1 MKLSFYVFVLFI
13 AIFASSCGDPH
24 EYRVETEFAEY
35 VRRFELE
42 ATKRG
47 KDYKLQTEG
56 LIIEFA
62 KLKNDQAGLCHYEN
76 PIRIEVD
83 SIYWKKISAVAGAD
97 MMKEDLIFHEMGH
110 GILGRKHL
118 NTTLENGDWKSM
130 MCGGDKVDNRPWNI
144 NYRRM
149 RREYYVDELFN
160 ESTSAPIYSAIELLV
175 DTSGFTQKLW
185 LTFNS
190 LSKEDTGMDN
200 LVSNNNYTAI
210 LDNKQLKFTSKLSSS
225 SAILFKVD
233 NAGLNISSDFSF
245 EMEINATTKS
255 ASDQYGLVFATSTKD
270 TTEYFKINREQ
281 KMFPG
286 NSAWYSYYTQL
297 HKNAINK
304 TGTNRLKV
312 VKIDGII
319 HYFINNVYVYQ
330 TEMEIFGSGNN
341 FGFIVPAE
349 SVVWIDN
356 LKIGTKQSTNT
367 ISKVKSFNNI
377 TFSIVKINDAQNS
390 ISEK

>member
-1 MKLSFYVFVLFI
+1 
-13 AIFASSCGDPH
+13 
-24 EYRVETEFAEY
+24 
-35 VRRFELE
+35 
-42 ATKRG
+42 
-47 KDYKLQTEG
+47 
-56 LIIEFA
+56 
-62 KLKNDQAGLCHYEN
+62 
-76 PIRIEVD
+76 
-83 SIYWKKISAVAGAD
+83 
-97 MMKEDLIFHEMGH
+97 
-110 GILGRKHL
+110 
-118 NTTLENGDWKSM
+118 
-130 MCGGDKVDNRPWNI
+130 
-144 NYRRM
+144 
-149 RREYYVDELFN
+149 
-160 ESTSAPIYSAIELLV
+160 
-175 DTSGFTQKLW
+175 
-185 LTFNS
+185 
-190 LSKEDTGMDN
+190 MDN

>member
-1 MKLSFYVFVLFI
+1 MKLSFYIFI
-13 AIFASSCGDPH
+13 LLITLIVTSCGDPN
-24 EYRVETEFAEY
+24 EYRVEPVFAEY
-35 VRRFELE
+35 VQRFELE
-42 ATKRG
+42 AAKRG

-62 KLKNDQAGLCHYEN
+62 KLKDEQAGLCHYEN

-83 SIYWKKISAVAGAD
+83 SVYWKKISAVAGSD

-144 NYRRM
+144 NYRQV
-149 RREYYVDELFN
+149 RRDYYVDELFN
-160 ESTSAPIYSAIELLV
+160 ESTPAPLFSTIELLV
-175 DTSGFTQKLW
+175 DTSAFTQKLQ
-185 LTFNS
+185 LTF
-190 LSKEDTGMDN
+190 DTGNKSDTGWD
-200 LVSNNNYTAI
+200 LGSNTNYIAEI
-210 LDNKQLKFTSKLSSS
+210 DNKQFKFTSNYSSS
-225 SAILFKVD
+225 YAILLSVQNSAI
-233 NAGLNISSDFSF
+233 NIFSDFSF
-245 EMEINATTKS
+245 EIEIDSETKS
-255 ASDQYGLVFATSTKD
+255 SSDQYGMVFAATTKD

-297 HKNAINK
+297 HKDAIKK
-304 TGTNRLKV
+304 TGKNKLKV

-330 TEMEIFGSGNN
+330 TEMEIFGNGNN
-341 FGFIVPAE
+341 FGFIVPAGAKI
-349 SVVWIDN
+349 WIDN
-356 LKIGTKQSTNT
+356 LKVGIKTT
-367 ISKVKSFNNI
+367 
-377 TFSIVKINDAQNS
+377 QNS
-390 ISEK
+390 PSKILSTKNISFSVIKIEEKNNRISDK